1 MAKLQVVEH
10 FVSINGEGRK
20 AGQLAH
26 FVRFAGCN
34 LSCSYCDTRWAN
46 EADVPYERMRA
57 GQIYQLLKDA
67 GICNVTLTGGEPLLQ
82 EGIGELLGLL
92 RGDSFFEV
100 EIETN
105 GAVDISPF
113 LPDTEQFSSIFKS
126 GNRRNAGTGQQRDW
140 NAGTEQPQDRSAGVG
155 QPLEQ
160 QDNVSFTMDYKLAG
174 SGMEQKMLLSN
185 YVYLRSCDTVKFVV
199 SSREELLKCREIIE
213 RFNLAERGCG
223 IYLSPCFG
231 RIAPS
236 ELVDF
241 MKEQTMNHVNM
252 QLQLHKLIWD
262 PDQRGV

>member
-1 MAKLQVVEH
+1 MADLQVVEH
-10 FVSINGEGRK
+10 FISINGEGRK

-46 EADVPYERMRA
+46 EADTPYERMEA
-57 GQIYQLLKDA
+57 EQIYELLKGA

-82 EGIGELLGLL
+82 DGIGELLGLL
-92 RGDSFFEV
+92 RRDSFFSV

-105 GAVDISPF
+105 GAVDISRF
-113 LPDTEQFSSIFKS
+113 LPETGEPGSVSHLESEQDGMPPDPGGK
-126 GNRRNAGTGQQRDW
+126 
-140 NAGTEQPQDRSAGVG
+140 
-155 QPLEQ
+155 

-174 SGMEQKMLLSN
+174 SGMERKMLLSN
-185 YVYLRSCDTVKFVV
+185 YAYLRSSDTVKFVV
-199 SSREELLKCREIIE
+199 SSREELFRCQEIME
-213 RFNLAERGCG
+213 RFHLAERGCG
-223 IYLSPCFG
+223 IFLSPCYG
-231 RIAPS
+231 QIVPS

-241 MKEQTMNHVNM
+241 MAEQKLNHVNL